1 MSTEKNAPQVK
12 IQLDEADNMIMILQ
26 DIIRRG
32 MKIDPQEAQRRFS
45 EVRKKIKFASD
56 NIQG

>member
-1 MSTEKNAPQVK
+1 MSIKNPQQVK
-12 IQLDEADNMIMILQ
+12 RQLDEADNMIMILQ
-26 DIIRRG
+26 DVIRRG

-45 EVRKKIKFASD
+45 EIRKKIKFAAD